1 MRKNK
6 KEKNDEAEEHRKY
19 ASTLNKEP
27 LSKPTKTQR
36 KITELKN
43 PYNVTIDEEDARLE
57 YGLRLENT
65 REAYESNKRKRIDDE
80 DTEFPQHA
88 QALHL
93 MPQRQNQT
101 KDTLT
106 IESNLTGRIYDND
119 VYENLR
125 QVNGK
130 LYAER
135 EAKVFPLEKLVSL
148 GLVTPQKYT
157 LDERQD
163 SISRQL
169 HAKCD
174 TMKLQLAQ
182 IRHQPPQPI
191 TLQKQQKRQENVT
204 LVKELSRKADI
215 NENQNST
222 NVKLTLL
229 LGQQTHPFGYTR
241 FASNDHRNFTFK
253 VYDEEKEKLRANFFQ
268 SDPLEDETPFGSIPL
283 KFNIYHRLVA
293 QNQKKYENYEERMTR
308 GNTLTPLSSHEYLNK
323 EERKKYRRR
332 PGPDTPLCSN
342 GIRCLFYTFSNDPE
356 IQYIGAAFFTPK
368 QLERMED
375 NKKNKSTMR
384 GLCIDCLEIR
394 SKPAAHPDDGD
405 RHEPVHRTR
414 NSRRRGGADAGE
426 PASQLL
432 VIHHAAAKPDIP
444 VRAYRDHPSAG
455 NVGQYMDVDEWTP
468 GS

>member
-1 MRKNK
+1 
-6 KEKNDEAEEHRKY
+6 
-19 ASTLNKEP
+19 
-27 LSKPTKTQR
+27 
-36 KITELKN
+36 
-43 PYNVTIDEEDARLE
+43 
-57 YGLRLENT
+57 
-65 REAYESNKRKRIDDE
+65 
-80 DTEFPQHA
+80 
-88 QALHL
+88 

-384 GLCIDCLEIR
+384 GLCIDCLEASWTLDVMENIAKERSAQVPINHYSVIVGEGEYSAECMLATVFGDVITGIVGDVPKYDAKNRCKSTMVIR
-394 SKPAAHPDDGD
+394 
-405 RHEPVHRTR
+405 
-414 NSRRRGGADAGE
+414 
-426 PASQLL
+426 
-432 VIHHAAAKPDIP
+432 DIQTGITTTESYI
-444 VRAYRDHPSAG
+444 AECG
-455 NVGQYMDVDEWTP
+455 MDF
-468 GS
+468 